1 MDDGC
6 IRIRSHTLVRKS
18 VFTWSRFWSVN
29 VSPLHYRNKFV
40 ELRSSAVNLQNFN
53 FLPVTFAIKLSNS
66 KSLASHRQYCTAS
79 GKESCTEKSFV
90 DLESSEDKSL
100 SKMTKHEF
108 EKLPKTVVPT
118 NYVLTLKPDLKK
130 LVFEGSTK
138 TTIKVSKF

>member
-6 IRIRSHTLVRKS
+6 IHMIYISSRTLAQQN
-18 VFTWSRFWSVN
+18 VFTS
-29 VSPLHYRNKFV
+29 LYYREKFV

-53 FLPVTFAIKLSNS
+53 FLPVTFASKLSNS
-66 KSLASHRQYCTAS
+66 KSLASHRQYSTAS
-79 GKESCTEKSFV
+79 GKNCTKKQFA